1 MANPPAISR
10 KPLTVKEKI
19 QLIEESKK
27 PGFSIPSGVRK
38 FGVSAAV
45 IRKIIQSKE
54 AVHLSFSK
62 LNEEF
67 DRCKKQTQ
75 GKIVDLENDLL
86 TWYELQKTKNKF
98 TNPMLVAKAKELS
111 KKYNTKGEF
120 REMKFT
126 NDWIDGFKNRLG
138 VNFENSNQILKTSIH
153 QAKPILDMKNKMTAS
168 SNQSRMINNDKENN
182 HPNNKVNNSN
192 SNVGFTKKVNFNLG
206 NGNST
211 TTITSNNTE
220 LKPYECKQHNFKNVK
235 SQYFLA
241 HYAKMHKGEKIP
253 CRDCDYLASVAS
265 SFRSHEKSHLN
276 SKIVAAIKDKIN
288 EKESNLKTTT
298 STTNSNLGFTK
309 KNNTSTPMPAATV
322 AKNSEIKAK
331 NTSEPKR
338 KVPSYTEFMN
348 GLNKNNPNT
357 SILKGLEVNTKMNK
371 KSDQGVALATKTE
384 KNDYECKDGCNL
396 KDMDVSAF
404 REHYKKFHKGMNLP
418 CRFCTKS
425 YKSFQTLQAHEK
437 NVCLKKIKSQKPID
451 VVAST
456 TPKAANPKNFQKI
469 TAHSKFTTESA
480 EVVKN
485 SSSENLEKRKTV
497 QSSSA
502 GSLAKKPKID
512 SGTVNNGLSK
522 KILPSTNIKQEKI
535 PIDHTV

>member
-1 MANPPAISR
+1 MANPTATSR

-27 PGFSIPSGVRK
+27 PGFSIPSGVKK
-38 FGVSAAV
+38 FGVTAAA

-54 AVHLSFSK
+54 AVQLSFSK

-138 VNFENSNQILKTSIH
+138 VNFENSNQVLKTSIH
-153 QAKPILDMKNKMTAS
+153 QAKPILDMKNKMTSS
-168 SNQSRMINNDKENN
+168 SNQSRMINNDKENI
-182 HPNNKVNNSN
+182 HPNTKVNNSN

-206 NGNST
+206 NST
-211 TTITSNNTE
+211 TTITSKNTE

-298 STTNSNLGFTK
+298 SSTNSNLGVTK
-309 KNNTSTPMPAATV
+309 KNNTSTPMSAATV
-322 AKNSEIKAK
+322 AKNSEIKVN
-331 NTSEPKR
+331 NTSETKR

-348 GLNKNNPNT
+348 GLNKNNPKT
-357 SILKGLEVNTKMNK
+357 SILKGLEVNNKMNK
-371 KSDQGVALATKTE
+371 KSDQGVELATKTE
-384 KNDYECKDGCNL
+384 KNNYECKDGCNL
-396 KDMDVSAF
+396 KDLDVSAF

-437 NVCLKKIKSQKPID
+437 NVCLKKLRSQKPIAD
-451 VVAST
+451 VAST
-456 TPKAANPKNFQKI
+456 TPKAANTKI
-469 TAHSKFTTESA
+469 TPQSKFTTKSA

-485 SSSENLEKRKTV
+485 SSSENLEKRKSV
-497 QSSSA
+497 QPSSA
-502 GSLAKKPKID
+502 ESLAKKPKID

-522 KILPSTNIKQEKI
+522 KILPSTNIKQEKR